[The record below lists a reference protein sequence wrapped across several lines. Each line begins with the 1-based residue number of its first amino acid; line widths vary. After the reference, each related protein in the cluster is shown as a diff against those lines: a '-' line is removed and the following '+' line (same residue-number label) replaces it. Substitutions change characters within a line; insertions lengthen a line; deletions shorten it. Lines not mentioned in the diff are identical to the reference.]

1 MEQDCVNSADRAAVW
16 EAAYRRLVKEAG
28 GNLALGKLANRSRQ
42 GARKWRW
49 KGVPVEHIE
58 TLENALGIPGY
69 EINPVIFPK
78 DKILQW
84 AMQIISAS
92 HNARTP
98 A

>member
-1 MEQDCVNSADRAAVW
+1 MEQECVNSADRAAVW
-16 EAAYRRLVKEAG
+16 DAAYRLLVKKAG

-69 EINPVIFPK
+69 EINPIIFPK
-78 DKILQW
+78 DKILKW
-84 AMQIISAS
+84 AKQIRTTS
-92 HNARTP
+92 HDARTP